1 MQSTVCRVVPPRN
14 DVGFPLSSLTQN
26 QNVFIVIAFFIEIAI
41 AIDIAIEIEIDI
53 DIDISFDL
61 VFALEASKIKKPRF
75 VRNRVFKER
84 RRHTLPQI
92 AVPSAQAGLTSLFGM
107 GRGEPR
113 RNNHLKV
120 VGCKL

>member
-41 AIDIAIEIEIDI
+41 AIDIAIEIDIDI

-120 VGCKL
+120 VVT